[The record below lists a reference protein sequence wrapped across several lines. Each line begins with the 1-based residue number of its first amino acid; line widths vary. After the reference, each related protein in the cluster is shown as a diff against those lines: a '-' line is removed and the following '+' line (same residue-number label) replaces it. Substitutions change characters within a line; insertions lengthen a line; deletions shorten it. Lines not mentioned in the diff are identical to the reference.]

1 MAKKIITKQ
10 TAKKSTIIPR
20 RVFHKRM
27 ILDVTGT
34 SKEAVQRVAKA
45 IHATSTDETV
55 GGAGCR
61 TVQITT
67 RDSSEPKQIFLGNI

>member
-1 MAKKIITKQ
+1 MGKKIDEQ
-10 TAKKSTIIPR
+10 TAKKVTLKPR

-34 SKEAVQRVAKA
+34 SKAAVQKVARA

-55 GGAGCR
+55 GGAGGR
-61 TVQITT
+61 TVQITAHN
-67 RDSSEPKQIFLGNI
+67 SSEPKQIFLGNI